1 MLKLI
6 VVPMLFMLVAV
17 PVMMPLMMLLM
28 PMMQQMM
35 NMMSSDSTTTTTTT
49 TAAPASRRSRGAEQG
64 RAVDDVDEVLQSV
77 LTSHR
82 CLERIACK
90 LGTKDK
96 ASPYR
101 KPITWYFTIYTSCR
115 MPNYP

>member
-1 MLKLI
+1 MLRQVLVLKLI

-35 NMMSSDSTTTTTTT
+35 NMMSSDSTTTTTTTT

-101 KPITWYFTIYTSCR
+101 KPITWYVTMVY
-115 MPNYP
+115 